1 MKILIKEYGVTLPQT
16 LKEQFL
22 IDLSNVTGS
31 TTYEQVFNTINW
43 VSYSISFSNEEDAA
57 FFVLKYNIIKL
68 SSRRFVEL
76 FNNHMMT
83 SSK

>member
-31 TTYEQVFNTINW
+31 TTYEQVFGTANW
-43 VSYSISFSNEEDAA
+43 VSYGISFGNEEDAA

>member
-1 MKILIKEYGVTLPQT
+1 MKILVKEYGVTLPRI
-16 LKEQFL
+16 LREQFL
-22 IDLSNVTGS
+22 LDLSNVAGS
-31 TTYEQVFNTINW
+31 TTYEQVFGTANW
-43 VSYSISFSNEEDAA
+43 VSYGISFGNEEDAA

-68 SSRRFVEL
+68 GSRRFVEL